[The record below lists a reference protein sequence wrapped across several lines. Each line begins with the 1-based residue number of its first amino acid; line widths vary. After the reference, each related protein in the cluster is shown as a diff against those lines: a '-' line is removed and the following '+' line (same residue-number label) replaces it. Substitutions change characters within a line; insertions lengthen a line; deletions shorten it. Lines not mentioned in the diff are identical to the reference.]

1 MCLHHRPRTADLS
14 WTSNWN
20 RPIRIQFPWHSFLIG
35 PPSISQSLVTLGR
48 TSQWETNYCVAIMT
62 SSHWRPVNGW
72 FSDWAWSNILTYFD
86 DFIHYFLLF
95 FLKNLY
101 YVTLYD
107 VLVTFSWHIVFYFTR
122 CGRSVEVKAE
132 LKPACCLLLGRPCY
146 CRLTQA
152 TKNFR
157 TLDIIKIF

>member
-1 MCLHHRPRTADLS
+1 MLETLRLGMFTSSATNSWSIMDFKLKPANQNPISLTLVSHWSFQHITITCDART
-14 WTSNWN
+14 NV
-20 RPIRIQFPWHSFLIG
+20 P
-35 PPSISQSLVTLGR
+35 
-48 TSQWETNYCVAIMT
+48 MT

-157 TLDIIKIF
+157 TPDIIKIF